1 MDTNLRCNNKTQG
14 DIQRTSVVVDE
25 NKAEKEL
32 KELRDKVKDL
42 QARHTEAK
50 SQLDI
55 TKQELKKTQK
65 ALEKEVGDSVNIQA
79 ILNGTVNWR
88 GRQQQIL
95 ALQDKVN
102 ELKARA
108 NMMSTN
114 GFNEDW
120 DGNSLGS
127 KYDDTMS
134 VAQQRHRDDIRR
146 IERDRKDLF
155 EQQKQEMQSIR
166 NEQQALKDK
175 LEQSKTR
182 NTILS
187 NEVKTLREQLR
198 ASLDK
203 SKHDDELVAVLLKQ
217 QQQMKV
223 SNEQLQKDLDMKSK
237 MNTELEQTQKLDQ
250 MKQTNMIKQ
259 LQLVLDQ
266 KETKLRELEMHLDEN
281 RIDYEKDD
289 TEIPSTLVKPDESL
303 TFVNITSRHTPVQNV
318 TLAPMQLTA
327 LKHSTTDP
335 VLNRL
340 EKNGFTNTSSS
351 RPPSAANAKRTSE
364 DNDLKCI
371 NSALEVERNRLV
383 DFIQT
388 LQKRLDNANSQIVD
402 RENKLI
408 EQRKVNVRLEK
419 DMDKVKL
426 DLNNVKNR
434 TVKGRG
440 TAPSLPKSVSMMSDS
455 RETIEELEMRLTL
468 KAEENDALKNAMK
481 SMLDAKEEDLKL
493 YNETIQ
499 SVKDIFLQGIQHY
512 KPLQTTRG
520 ST

>member
-1 MDTNLRCNNKTQG
+1 MIIK
-14 DIQRTSVVVDE
+14 
-25 NKAEKEL
+25 
-32 KELRDKVKDL
+32 
-42 QARHTEAK
+42 
-50 SQLDI
+50 
-55 TKQELKKTQK
+55 
-65 ALEKEVGDSVNIQA
+65 VGDSVNIQA

-259 LQLVLDQ
+259 LQLV
-266 KETKLRELEMHLDEN
+266 
-281 RIDYEKDD
+281 
-289 TEIPSTLVKPDESL
+289 
-303 TFVNITSRHTPVQNV
+303 
-318 TLAPMQLTA
+318 
-327 LKHSTTDP
+327 
-335 VLNRL
+335 
-340 EKNGFTNTSSS
+340 
-351 RPPSAANAKRTSE
+351 
-364 DNDLKCI
+364 
-371 NSALEVERNRLV
+371 
-383 DFIQT
+383 
-388 LQKRLDNANSQIVD
+388 
-402 RENKLI
+402 
-408 EQRKVNVRLEK
+408 
-419 DMDKVKL
+419 
-426 DLNNVKNR
+426 
-434 TVKGRG
+434 
-440 TAPSLPKSVSMMSDS
+440 
-455 RETIEELEMRLTL
+455 
-468 KAEENDALKNAMK
+468 
-481 SMLDAKEEDLKL
+481 
-493 YNETIQ
+493 
-499 SVKDIFLQGIQHY
+499 
-512 KPLQTTRG
+512 
-520 ST
+520 